1 MMLDQLKLVIHLMYR
16 TNMKN
21 PLAPENSQPMGTPF
35 EEGQAD
41 QIDAKTGR
49 DSSDITPGGAETMQ
63 INIVDRS
70 NVTHEG
76 DMGRLGQS
84 E

>member
-1 MMLDQLKLVIHLMYR
+1 
-16 TNMKN
+16 MKN
-21 PLAPENSQPMGTPF
+21 PLAPENAQPMGTPF

-41 QIDAKTGR
+41 QIDPKTGR
-49 DSSDITPGGAETMQ
+49 DSSDITPGGAETMT

-70 NVTHEG
+70 SDTTHEG
-76 DMGRLGQS
+76 DMGRLGKS

>member
-1 MMLDQLKLVIHLMYR
+1 
-16 TNMKN
+16 MKN
-21 PLAPENSQPMGTPF
+21 PLAPENAQPMGTPF

-41 QIDAKTGR
+41 QIDPKTGR

-63 INIVDRS
+63 VNIVDR
-70 NVTHEG
+70 NQHITHDG
-76 DMGRLGQS
+76 DMGRLGKS

>member
-1 MMLDQLKLVIHLMYR
+1 
-16 TNMKN
+16 MKN
-21 PLAPENSQPMGTPF
+21 PLAPQNAQPMGTPF

-41 QIDAKTGR
+41 QIDPKTGR

-63 INIVDRS
+63 VNVVDR
-70 NVTHEG
+70 NQHVTHDG

>member
-1 MMLDQLKLVIHLMYR
+1 
-16 TNMKN
+16 MKN
-21 PLAPENSQPMGTPF
+21 PLAPQNAQPMGTPF

-41 QIDAKTGR
+41 QIDPKTGR
-49 DSSDITPGGAETMQ
+49 DPSDITPGGAETMQ
-63 INIVDRS
+63 VNIVNRS
-70 NVTHEG
+70 EHITHDG

>member
-1 MMLDQLKLVIHLMYR
+1 
-16 TNMKN
+16 MKN
-21 PLAPENSQPMGTPF
+21 PLAPQNAQPMGTPF

-41 QIDAKTGR
+41 QIDPKTGR
-49 DSSDITPGGAETMQ
+49 DPSDITPGGAETMQ
-63 INIVDRS
+63 VNIVNR
-70 NVTHEG
+70 NEHITHEG

>member
-1 MMLDQLKLVIHLMYR
+1 
-16 TNMKN
+16 MKN
-21 PLAPENSQPMGTPF
+21 PLAPENAQPMGTPF

-41 QIDAKTGR
+41 QIDPKTGR
-49 DSSDITPGGAETMQ
+49 DPSDITPGGAETMQ
-63 INIVDRS
+63 INIVNRS
-70 NVTHEG
+70 EHITHDG

>member
-1 MMLDQLKLVIHLMYR
+1 
-16 TNMKN
+16 MKN

-41 QIDAKTGR
+41 QIDPKTGR
-49 DSSDITPGGAETMQ
+49 DSSDVTPGGAETMP
-63 INIVDRS
+63 INIVDR
-70 NVTHEG
+70 NQHVQHEG
-76 DMGRLGQS
+76 DMGRLGKS

>member
-1 MMLDQLKLVIHLMYR
+1 
-16 TNMKN
+16 MKN

-41 QIDAKTGR
+41 QIDPKTGR
-49 DSSDITPGGAETMQ
+49 DISDITYGGAETMQ
-63 INIVDRS
+63 VNIVDR
-70 NVTHEG
+70 NQHITHEG
-76 DMGRLGQS
+76 DMGRLGKS

>member
-1 MMLDQLKLVIHLMYR
+1 
-16 TNMKN
+16 MKN
-21 PLAPENSQPMGTPF
+21 PLAPENAQPMGSPF

-41 QIDAKTGR
+41 QIDPKTGR

-63 INIVDRS
+63 VNIVDR
-70 NVTHEG
+70 NQHITHDG
-76 DMGRLGQS
+76 DMGRLGKS

>member
-1 MMLDQLKLVIHLMYR
+1 
-16 TNMKN
+16 MKN
-21 PLAPENSQPMGTPF
+21 PLAPQNAQPMGTPF

-41 QIDAKTGR
+41 QIDPKTGR
-49 DSSDITPGGAETMQ
+49 DPSDITPGGAETMQ
-63 INIVDRS
+63 VNIVNRS
-70 NVTHEG
+70 EHITHEG